1 MRNLQVKTCCFCKQ
15 PGIVIRDCTDFFQFQ
30 QNLNYFNYLN
40 FQKKKKK
47 LNNGRRLTSNNQNY
61 QATTKR
67 SRDDK
72 NVNSL
77 PKAKRTTWKNFNNNN
92 NIDNN
97 DLYYENNSDNDNNSD
112 NYHDNNVSFD
122 VEKNTLNRRVLR
134 LRIRSRSKSNF
145 TPNGNNKNII
155 S

>member
-1 MRNLQVKTCCFCKQ
+1 
-15 PGIVIRDCTDFFQFQ
+15 
-30 QNLNYFNYLN
+30 
-40 FQKKKKK
+40 
-47 LNNGRRLTSNNQNY
+47 
-61 QATTKR
+61 
-67 SRDDK
+67 
-72 NVNSL
+72 
-77 PKAKRTTWKNFNNNN
+77 
-92 NIDNN
+92 
-97 DLYYENNSDNDNNSD
+97 LYYENNSDNDNNSD